1 MNFNKFTSG
10 SFLKKEKVLKGEQGT
25 LIFLRMIFY
34 LLFFINIL
42 SVLTQTTINH
52 AMHINVVV
60 ALSSLN
66 ILHAPADAVSRNE

>member
-10 SFLKKEKVLKGEQGT
+10 SFLKKGKSTEGRASDSHFFEDD
-25 LIFLRMIFY
+25 FL
-34 LLFFINIL
+34 FII
-42 SVLTQTTINH
+42 LTQTTINH